1 MNTESR
7 GGRRDHP
14 TGLLHC
20 NDETAAPHAWRSGS
34 LPFPPGWVTIP
45 RSRHFIV
52 STWTG
57 PGLATGDAGWVKPT
71 LRQIRSWRTCVSKRF
86 RREVSESERN
96 RRPQWS
102 AYCTRAGTIPMPSE
116 ISNSTRGCG
125 HRTEGSTIV
134 ESKRS
139 FRNRPARMMSRRN
152 PKRYEELPNPECQ
165 RLRRRTLPCL
175 IRQTRAPAPRR
186 EPADRLTPNQRWV
199 QACCPPALRTKNH
212 QHVPILARQTA

>member
-1 MNTESR
+1 MDDNPQIKAFHCINV
-7 GGRRDHP
+7 DW
-14 TGLLHC
+14 TGLGHY
-20 NDETAAPHAWRSGS
+20 
-34 LPFPPGWVTIP
+34 
-45 RSRHFIV
+45 
-52 STWTG
+52 
-57 PGLATGDAGWVKPT
+57 GDAGWVKPT
-71 LRQIRSWRTCVSKRF
+71 LRQIRSWRICVSKRF

-102 AYCTRAGTIPMPSE
+102 AYCTIAGTIPMPSE
-116 ISNSTRGCG
+116 ISNSPRGCG

-165 RLRRRTLPCL
+165 RPRRRTLPCL

-212 QHVPILARQTA
+212 QRVPILARQTA